1 MLKDFIRQ
9 SGPWT
14 IYLAKMKLQNST
26 KSVNLVKTQLSK
38 KVIKEFYSK
47 TQCFIVIQQSKLLIH
62 NV

>member
-47 TQCFIVIQQSKLLIH
+47 NSVFYSNSIK
-62 NV
+62 

>member
-14 IYLAKMKLQNST
+14 TYLAKMKLQNST

-47 TQCFIVIQQSKLLIH
+47 NSVFYSNSIK
-62 NV
+62 